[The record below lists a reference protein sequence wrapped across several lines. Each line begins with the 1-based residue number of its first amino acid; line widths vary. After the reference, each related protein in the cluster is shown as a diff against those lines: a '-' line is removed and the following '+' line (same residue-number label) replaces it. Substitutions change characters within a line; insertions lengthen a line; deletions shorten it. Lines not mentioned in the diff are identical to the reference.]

1 MSDPNKYNET
11 MVDDCGVEHHIDDF
25 RPDEDDNLQ
34 EGQCICGA
42 FECSDEYAHWTSG
55 WQMLEFIG
63 LCTCIYLAIK
73 LFPSAVKFTIKVAV
87 ALLLVLMLFLALQV
101 AYHWWLVNVYMMGLI
116 A

>member
-1 MSDPNKYNET
+1 MSDPNKYKET

-25 RPDEDDNLQ
+25 RPDDDDNLQ

-42 FECSDEYAHWTSG
+42 FDCSDEYAHWTSG

-63 LCTCIYLAIK
+63 LLTCIYLAIK
-73 LFPSAVKFTIKVAV
+73 LFPAAVKFTIKVAV

-101 AYHWWLVNVYMMGLI
+101 VYHWWLVNYYMMGLI